1 MTNKV
6 DIMDVV
12 AVIIE
17 QRNSALNALAETSA
31 TVASLRRQIKG
42 ANQNETDTE
51 DTTT

>member
-1 MTNKV
+1 MATQVEINDFITV
-6 DIMDVV
+6 LM
-12 AVIIE
+12 E

-31 TVASLRRQIKG
+31 TVVSLRRQIKG

>member
-31 TVASLRRQIKG
+31 TVVSLRRQIKG